1 MLLVARF
8 ASIGLQRY
16 YFFFTCAS
24 ARPQKVHFFRFIV
37 FCRVCFSHRDLK
49 VGVFMGYSQSIWGV
63 FTGYSYVS
71 VMYRLC
77 VGYVSVIYRSIL
89 GAGRGGFGNLVE
101 RNIESPTRKAREI
114 LINLTYK
121 VINSPVR
128 LTPVVGVTR
137 GPHIATLRALNLK

>member
-1 MLLVARF
+1 
-8 ASIGLQRY
+8 
-16 YFFFTCAS
+16 
-24 ARPQKVHFFRFIV
+24 
-37 FCRVCFSHRDLK
+37 
-49 VGVFMGYSQSIWGV
+49 MGYSRSIRGV

-71 VMYRLC
+71 VMYRFC
-77 VGYVSVIYRSIL
+77 IGYLSEHTRSWE
-89 GAGRGGFGNLVE
+89 GGFDNLVE